1 MSQEMMFWIGAAA
14 MVAVALLFL
23 LPPLLGRSREVG
35 VARRET
41 NLAIFQQRMEELQQD
56 LESGAISES
65 QYAQAEADL
74 KRALLDDLEGEEE
87 QAESDT
93 GVGRT
98 GALITLLLLPLL
110 AFGIYSQIGSPD
122 AIDVAV
128 ASERAEAQQGRAAFE
143 QAVAQLEQKLE
154 REPNNVEGWS
164 MLAKS
169 YQYLG
174 RGDQVVG
181 LYQRALSHFAERPDP
196 QLLLEYGE
204 ALANAQQGSW
214 AGEPL
219 QQLQRAL
226 EVDPEHADT
235 LWFSGHV
242 HFDLGRYREALEYW
256 QRLARIA
263 PREDHEIIQMIN
275 QAAAKAQQQLG
286 IAVAPL
292 VEVAPTAAL
301 SVVVS
306 LDPALQGRVVP
317 EDVVFV
323 YAKAAGRGGP
333 PLAAQRLSVAEL
345 PATVRLD
352 DSMAMIPGNNLSSV
366 AEVVVGAKISKS
378 GVATGG
384 SGDLV
389 GTVESSSSNPETIE
403 LVINR
408 TME

>member
-1 MSQEMMFWIGAAA
+1 
-14 MVAVALLFL
+14 
-23 LPPLLGRSREVG
+23 
-35 VARRET
+35 
-41 NLAIFQQRMEELQQD
+41 
-56 LESGAISES
+56 
-65 QYAQAEADL
+65 
-74 KRALLDDLEGEEE
+74 
-87 QAESDT
+87 
-93 GVGRT
+93 
-98 GALITLLLLPLL
+98 
-110 AFGIYSQIGSPD
+110 
-122 AIDVAV
+122 
-128 ASERAEAQQGRAAFE
+128 
-143 QAVAQLEQKLE
+143 
-154 REPNNVEGWS
+154 